1 MRKQCC
7 AIKQAH
13 VLKLLPALAEI
24 CIVIIAISESA
35 GVVYATDSQ
44 PKHPSIQQQAYIK
57 ASNTEGGDFFSWS
70 VAVSGDTLVVGAD
83 REDSN
88 NAGINGN
95 QNDNSATSSGAAYV
109 YTRNGRT
116 WHQQA
121 YLKASNADAGD
132 RFGASLAISGDT
144 LVVGAARESS
154 NSTGV
159 NGDQNGDSATASGA
173 AYIFTRNGTQWSQQA
188 YLKASNSGEGDLFG
202 ASVAISGDVV
212 VIGTALEDSNAA
224 GVNGD
229 ENDNSADNAGAAYIF
244 VRDGEQWSQ
253 QAYLKASNSGEGDLF
268 GTSVAVFGDT
278 VVVGAIGEDSYS
290 TGVNGDEN
298 DNSAEDSGA
307 VYVFTRNGTQWSQQA
322 FLKASNSDNLDQFG
336 SSVAISGDT
345 VIVGAPLED
354 SNAIGVNGNQN
365 DNSAAR
371 AGAAYVFTVKGT
383 DWSQQAYLK
392 ASNTEAGDE
401 FAATISIT
409 GDTLVVGAYPEDSNA
424 RAING
429 DQHDN
434 SAPSAGAAY
443 VFSRSGT
450 TWSQHSYLKASNT
463 DAVDGFAHSLAISND
478 NLVVGALLEDS
489 TATGIDG
496 DQHDNL
502 AEDAGAAY
510 VFDTP
515 SEFTINAGLNDAWF
529 NPTTNGQGFL
539 ITVFPDIK
547 QMFLAWFTYDTE
559 RPPEDVEALLGEP
572 GHRWLTAQ
580 GPYSEDTANL
590 VIFVTKGGVFDTAE
604 PVAETDPTGDGA
616 MTIEFADCT
625 AGLVKYQITSL
636 GISGEIPIQ
645 RLTSDNV
652 LLCEVLASP

>member
-1 MRKQCC
+1 MGKQHC

-13 VLKLLPALAEI
+13 VLKLLRALAEI
-24 CIVIIAISESA
+24 CIVIIAISKSA
-35 GVVYATDSQ
+35 GVVYAMDSQ
-44 PKHPSIQQQAYIK
+44 AKNPRIQQQAYIK
-57 ASNTEGGDFFSWS
+57 ASNTDGGDFFSWS
-70 VAVSGDTLVVGAD
+70 VAVSGDTVVVGAD

-121 YLKASNADAGD
+121 YLKASNANVGD
-132 RFGASLAISGDT
+132 RFGVSLAISGDT
-144 LVVGAARESS
+144 MVVGAALEDS
-154 NSTGV
+154 NANGV
-159 NGDQNGDSATASGA
+159 NGNQNDDSATASGA
-173 AYIFTRNGTQWSQQA
+173 AYIFTRNGMQWSQQA

-212 VIGTALEDSNAA
+212 VIGAALEDSNAT

-229 ENDNSADNAGAAYIF
+229 ENDNSADNTGATYVF
-244 VRDGEQWSQ
+244 VRDGTQWSQ
-253 QAYLKASNSGEGDLF
+253 QAYLKASNSGSGDLF
-268 GTSVAVFGDT
+268 GTSVAVDGNKI
-278 VVVGAIGEDSYS
+278 VVGAFGEDSNT

-298 DNSAEDSGA
+298 DNSAVDSGA
-307 VYVFTRNGTQWSQQA
+307 VYVFTRNGTQWNQQA

-336 SSVAISGDT
+336 SSVGISGDT

-365 DNSAAR
+365 DNSVAR

-392 ASNTEAGDE
+392 ASNNEAGDE
-401 FAATISIT
+401 FAATTSFT

-424 RAING
+424 RGING

-443 VFSRSGT
+443 VFTRSGT
-450 TWSQHSYLKASNT
+450 AWSQHSYLKASNA
-463 DAVDGFAHSLAISND
+463 DAVDGFGHSLAISND

-489 TATGIDG
+489 RATGIDG

-515 SEFTINAGLNDAWF
+515 SEFTINAGLNDAWY
-529 NPTTNGQGFL
+529 NPATQGQGFL
-539 ITVFPDIK
+539 FTVFPDIR
-547 QMFLAWFTYDTE
+547 QMFLAWFTFDTE
-559 RPPEDVEALLGEP
+559 RPPEDVIAMLGEP

-580 GPYSEDTANL
+580 GIYEGGTATL
-590 VIFVTKGGVFDTAE
+590 TIYLTEGGVFDAAV
-604 PVAETDPTGDGA
+604 PAASTDPTGDGA

-625 AGLVKYQITSL
+625 QGLINYEITSL

-645 RLTSDNV
+645 RLTPDNV
-652 LLCEVLASP
+652 ALCEAL